1 MSTNLETNEAE
12 LEFTKG
18 IANVLAVQSCS
29 VIENLIGALVV
40 GGISS
45 VMRAAFITPFTQPHR

>member
-1 MSTNLETNEAE
+1 MSTNREVNEAE

-18 IANVLAVQSCS
+18 IANVLAVRSCS
-29 VIENLIGALVV
+29 VIENLTGALV

>member
-1 MSTNLETNEAE
+1 MSTNCEKNEAV
-12 LEFTKG
+12 LGFTNST
-18 IANVLAVQSCS
+18 AYVLRVRSCS

-45 VMRAAFITPFTQPHR
+45 VMGAAFITVLTQPHR

>member
-1 MSTNLETNEAE
+1 MSTNREKNEAE
-12 LEFTKG
+12 LEFTNS
-18 IANVLAVQSCS
+18 IAHVLAVQSCS

-45 VMRAAFITPFTQPHR
+45 VMGAAFITALTQPYR